1 MLMAELSRRGG
12 VPVATIKFYL
22 REGLLPPGTPT
33 AATRARYDEGHLR
46 RLRLI
51 RALVEVGEVPV
62 AAIRTILGAVDDRSV
77 GVHQML
83 GAVQYALGPHL
94 APPAED
100 DPYWQAARREVDGLI
115 GEMGWMVAP
124 EAPARDLLA
133 GTLAALHRT
142 GSAPP
147 GAGLHAYAEAL
158 SRLAASEVAGLEA
171 AARPQPQPSE
181 AGAEPAQVP
190 RPPRAHDQSPA
201 ARTALTESAV
211 VGMVLHERVIIALR
225 RLAQEDASARYFG

>member
-1 MLMAELSRRGG
+1 MLMAELSRRSG

-33 AATRARYDEGHLR
+33 AATRASYDEGHLR

-62 AAIRTILGAVDDRSV
+62 AAIRTILAAVDDRSV

-100 DPYWQAARREVDGLI
+100 DPDWQAARREVDGLI

-147 GAGLHAYAEAL
+147 GAGLNAYAEVL

-171 AARPQPQPSE
+171 AARPQPPE
-181 AGAEPAQVP
+181 AGAEPAQVA
-190 RPPRAHDQSPA
+190 RPARAYDQSPA

>member
-1 MLMAELSRRGG
+1 MLMAELSRRSE

-33 AATRARYDEGHLR
+33 AATRASYDEGHLR

-62 AAIRTILGAVDDRSV
+62 AAIRTILAAVDDRSV

-100 DPYWQAARREVDGLI
+100 DPYWQAARRGVDDLI

-171 AARPQPQPSE
+171 AARPQPSE
-181 AGAEPAQVP
+181 TGAEPAQVP
-190 RPPRAHDQSPA
+190 RPPRAYDQSPA

-211 VGMVLHERVIIALR
+211 VGMLLHERVIIALR

>member
-1 MLMAELSRRGG
+1 MLMAELSRRSG

-33 AATRARYDEGHLR
+33 AATRASYHEGHLR

-62 AAIRTILGAVDDRSV
+62 AAIRTILAAVDDRSV

-158 SRLAASEVAGLEA
+158 SRFADSEVAGLEA
-171 AARPQPQPSE
+171 AVPPQPSE

-190 RPPRAHDQSPA
+190 RPARADDQSPA

>member
-1 MLMAELSRRGG
+1 MLMAELSRRSG

-22 REGLLPPGTPT
+22 RAGLLPPGTHT
-33 AATRARYDEGHLR
+33 AATRASYDEGHLR

-62 AAIRTILGAVDDRSV
+62 AAIRRILAAVDDRSV
-77 GVHQML
+77 GVHDML

-94 APPAED
+94 TPPAGD
-100 DPYWQAARREVDGLI
+100 DPYWQAARREVDDLI
-115 GEMGWMVAP
+115 ADMGWQVGP
-124 EAPARDLLA
+124 EAPARELLA

-147 GAGLHAYAEAL
+147 GAGLYAYAEAL
-158 SRLAASEVAGLEA
+158 SRLAATEVAGLEA
-171 AARPQPQPSE
+171 AAQPQLAETE
-181 AGAEPAQVP
+181 AQPAQVP
-190 RPPRAHDQSPA
+190 RPARTYDQSPA

>member
-1 MLMAELSRRGG
+1 MLMAELSRRSG

-33 AATRARYDEGHLR
+33 AATRASYDEGHLR

-62 AAIRTILGAVDDRSV
+62 AAIRTILAAVDDRSV

-100 DPYWQAARREVDGLI
+100 DPYWQAARREVDDLI

-133 GTLAALHRT
+133 GTLAALHRA

-171 AARPQPQPSE
+171 AARPQPPE

-190 RPPRAHDQSPA
+190 RSARAYDQSPA

>member
-1 MLMAELSRRGG
+1 MLMAELSRRSG
-12 VPVATIKFYL
+12 VPVATVKFYL

-33 AATRARYDEGHLR
+33 AATRASYDEGHLR

-62 AAIRTILGAVDDRSV
+62 AAIRRILAAVDDRSV
-77 GVHQML
+77 GVHDML

-94 APPAED
+94 TPPADD
-100 DPYWQAARREVDGLI
+100 DPYWQAARREVDALI
-115 GEMGWMVAP
+115 ADMGGQVAP
-124 EAPARDLLA
+124 EAPARELLA

-147 GAGLHAYAEAL
+147 GAGLYAYAEAL
-158 SRLAASEVAGLEA
+158 SRLAATEVAGLEVA
-171 AARPQPQPSE
+171 AQPQLAE
-181 AGAEPAQVP
+181 TGAQPAQVP
-190 RPPRAHDQSPA
+190 RPARAYDQSPA